1 LNNKGDEKKGFTV
14 MNKLTL
20 DQQKGITIDDLSV
33 VILRLLMGK
42 SSPQPLWSN
51 DVSVHWILHQVAEPS
66 APQATYNS
74 EFRVK
79 VYEAVHKLITENLM
93 MDDPFLPPYGFK
105 GKDEKVRLT
114 QKGSEVDID
123 GEITW
128 EITPAKD
135 YVNMILRRCGKLD
148 KIAELYLEE
157 SYRSCQ
163 NGLVLSSV
171 FLLGAVCERLVLL
184 LADHLERLLRIPN
197 PKNFRTNTIKISI
210 VEVEVKKHLSELEN
224 KFKGSKT
231 EVANI
236 RSIKRSLDSL
246 FAIYKECRNDV
257 GHPDDNKPDITLQ
270 RQKAHLLAF
279 PDFAQN
285 IYKILKIRRVS

>member
-1 LNNKGDEKKGFTV
+1 M

-20 DQQKGITIDDLSV
+20 EQQKKISIDDLSV
-33 VILRLLMGK
+33 VILKLLKGK
-42 SSPQPLWSN
+42 SSPQPFWAN
-51 DVSVHWILHQVAEPS
+51 EVSVHWILHQVAEPS
-66 APQATYNS
+66 APQATYNA

-93 MDDPFLPPYGFK
+93 MDDPFLP
-105 GKDEKVRLT
+105 KDSFRGADKKVRLT

-128 EITPAKD
+128 EIAPAKD
-135 YVNMILRRCGKLD
+135 YVNMVLRKCGKLD

-157 SYRSCQ
+157 SYLSCQ

-197 PKNFRTNTIKISI
+197 LKNFRTNTIKIST
-210 VEVEVKKHLSELEN
+210 VEMEVKKHLSELKN
-224 KFKGSKT
+224 RFKGSKAK
-231 EVANI
+231 VADI
-236 RSIKRSLDSL
+236 RSIERSLASL

-279 PDFAQN
+279 PDFAQSV
-285 IYKILKIRRVS
+285 YKILKIQRVT